1 MNMYF
6 FLTRKSTAC
15 SSHYRLFLSKLMALP
30 VVIVSRWLI
39 LNFLLFK
46 FSSKLVSQQPLLY
59 KGTFSKQ
66 KSKST
71 PP

>member
-1 MNMYF
+1 MNI
-6 FLTRKSTAC
+6 
-15 SSHYRLFLSKLMALP
+15 
-30 VVIVSRWLI
+30 VIVSRWLI